1 MRKPRFYY
9 EANFYHV
16 MVQGDEKKY
25 IFQSYKNKQKYLYY
39 LKRNAFRNDIE
50 IIAYCIMDNH
60 AHVLLFCPEI
70 ARISKMMS
78 ESNTSFGIYYSKE
91 RKNIGHVFR
100 ERYRSESIYTK
111 EHLINCIK
119 YIHNNPVKAEICE
132 NPEQYGFSSY
142 RYFDKLSDIIKEK
155 INLSD
160 EEIKNILEDSS
171 TITRFLDDEYSK
183 DDINLA
189 YEEIKKEINYDE
201 NDDNSIG
208 QMFLKLKEQCRI
220 NDTEIANL
228 LNMKRTT
235 MYSKL
240 KRIGVKKGV
249 I

>member
-25 IFQSYKNKQKYLYY
+25 VFQSYKNKQKYLYY

-119 YIHNNPVKAEICE
+119 YVHNNPVKAKIC
-132 NPEQYGFSSY
+132 NSPEQYDFSSY
-142 RYFDKLSDIIKEK
+142 RYFDKLSSMIKEK
-155 INLSD
+155 IDLSD
-160 EEIKNILEDSS
+160 EEIKNILENSS

-189 YEEIKKEINYDE
+189 YEEIKKEIIYDE

-208 QMFLKLKEQCRI
+208 QMYLKLKEHCRI
-220 NDTEIANL
+220 NDKEIADL

-235 MYSKL
+235 MNTKL

-249 I
+249 M